1 MPIASISGNSSSQPV
16 RTNTEPVKGVSRDL
30 KSKEKPEEEDAIKK
44 QNKENNN
51 MKPGVANN
59 EEYKGVKEV
68 DVKA

>member
-1 MPIASISGNSSSQPV
+1 MPIAPISGNSSSQPV
-16 RTNTEPVKGVSRDL
+16 RTNTEPVKGVSGDL

-44 QNKENNN
+44 QNKDNNN